1 MLFDPGTHA
10 GMLTTAFIGTLIL
23 GWSMRRQHTWST
35 VLIWAVPVLLILS
48 ATDMLLDA
56 LSGPFPSLQ
65 MDGGRGDWLR
75 FGLCFLTL
83 VFPCEI
89 VYQLAVNWMTRGFTT
104 RQRAGESR
112 EPTAEDNSRK
122 NTETT

>member
-65 MDGGRGDWLR
+65 MEGGRG
-75 FGLCFLTL
+75 

-112 EPTAEDNSRK
+112 EPTAEDNSHK